1 MDENLKR
8 RIIAAVKNGLS
19 GRFRVIDNTKTGK
32 KIFNG
37 FFPEIILMQPE
48 PPKNDDIVFLMKFES
63 EVNIDKLPEWKDYG
77 DSPIPLYLVVPEEK
91 LDQAKKIADVLD
103 SNIRFAT
110 YSVNHTDKVTV
121 NYE

>member
-1 MDENLKR
+1 MDENLKK
-8 RIIAAVKNGLS
+8 RIVAAVKNSLS
-19 GRFRVIDNTKTGK
+19 DRFRVIDNTKTGK

-37 FFPEIILMQPE
+37 FFPEIILMQLE

-63 EVNIDKLPEWKDYG
+63 DVNIDKISEWKDYG

-91 LDQAKKIADVLD
+91 IDQAKKIADALD

-110 YSVNHTDKVTV
+110 YSVNHADKVNI